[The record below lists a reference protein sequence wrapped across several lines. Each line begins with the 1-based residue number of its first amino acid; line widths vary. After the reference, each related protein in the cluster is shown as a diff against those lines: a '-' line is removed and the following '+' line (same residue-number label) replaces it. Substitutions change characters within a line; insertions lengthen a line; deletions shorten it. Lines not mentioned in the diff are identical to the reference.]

1 MSRNKAEVSK
11 PNSIPLKTSHANE
24 QTIISVDKLFKS
36 FGGTMIL
43 KNINFDVVEGNLVS
57 IIGASGCGKSTLL
70 RCMNYLETPD
80 SGTISIA
87 GTTLVKAKLSQKVDA
102 DIQAQARSLRSKVGM
117 VFQSLNL
124 FPHKTILDNITLAP
138 VTVNHLKKSQ
148 AEAEALALLKRM
160 GLESFAKRYPG
171 NLSGGQAQRVAIA
184 RALAMSPKV
193 MLYDEPT
200 SALDPAL
207 VDQVLNIMR
216 DLHSEGMT
224 QIVVTHEMR
233 FAREASDRIM
243 YIESGE
249 IVEISGKDEIFE
261 HPKDA
266 RTREFLKNFH

>member
-1 MSRNKAEVSK
+1 MSANGSEVAKA
-11 PNSIPLKTSHANE
+11 NSIPLNTSHASE
-24 QTIISVDKLFKS
+24 QTIISVGELFKS
-36 FGGTMIL
+36 FDGTMIL
-43 KNINFDVVEGNLVS
+43 KNVNFDVDEGNLVS

-87 GTTLVKAKLSQKVDA
+87 GTTLVKANLSQKVDA
-102 DIQAQARSLRSKVGM
+102 AIQAQAKSLRSKVGM

-138 VTVNHLKKSQ
+138 MTVNHLQKSQ

-160 GLESFAKRYPG
+160 GLENFATRYPG
-171 NLSGGQAQRVAIA
+171 NLLGGQAQRVAIA

>member
-1 MSRNKAEVSK
+1 MRANGSEVAKA
-11 PNSIPLKTSHANE
+11 NSIPLNTSHASE
-24 QTIISVDKLFKS
+24 QTIISVGELFKS
-36 FGGTMIL
+36 FDSTMIL
-43 KNINFDVVEGNLVS
+43 KNVNFDVDEGNLVS

-87 GTTLVKAKLSQKVDA
+87 GTTLVKANLSQKVDA
-102 DIQAQARSLRSKVGM
+102 AIQAQAKSLRSKVGM

-138 VTVNHLKKSQ
+138 MTVNHLQKSQ

-160 GLESFAKRYPG
+160 GLENFATRYPG
-171 NLSGGQAQRVAIA
+171 NLLGGQAQRVAIA

>member
-1 MSRNKAEVSK
+1 
-11 PNSIPLKTSHANE
+11 
-24 QTIISVDKLFKS
+24 
-36 FGGTMIL
+36 MIL
-43 KNINFDVVEGNLVS
+43 KNVNFDVDEGNLVS

-87 GTTLVKAKLSQKVDA
+87 GTTLVKANLSQKVDA
-102 DIQAQARSLRSKVGM
+102 AIQAQAKSLRSKVGM

-138 VTVNHLKKSQ
+138 MTVNHLQKSQ

-160 GLESFAKRYPG
+160 GLENFATRYPG
-171 NLSGGQAQRVAIA
+171 NLLGGQAQRVAIA

>member
-1 MSRNKAEVSK
+1 MRANGSEVAKA
-11 PNSIPLKTSHANE
+11 NSIPLNTSHASE
-24 QTIISVDKLFKS
+24 QTIISVGELFKS
-36 FGGTMIL
+36 FDGTMIL
-43 KNINFDVVEGNLVS
+43 KNVNFDVDEGNLVS

-87 GTTLVKAKLSQKVDA
+87 GTTLVKANLSQKVDA
-102 DIQAQARSLRSKVGM
+102 AIQAQAKSLRSKVGM

-138 VTVNHLKKSQ
+138 MTVNHLQKSQ

-160 GLESFAKRYPG
+160 GLENFATRYPG
-171 NLSGGQAQRVAIA
+171 NLLGGQAQRVAIA

-249 IVEISGKDEIFE
+249 IIEISGKDEIFE

-266 RTREFLKNFH
+266 RTREFLKNFS

>member
-1 MSRNKAEVSK
+1 MSANGAEVATA
-11 PNSIPLKTSHANE
+11 NSIPLNISHASE

-36 FGGTMIL
+36 FDGTMIL
-43 KNINFDVVEGNLVS
+43 KNVNFNVNEGNLVS

-70 RCMNYLETPD
+70 RCMNYLEIPD

-87 GTTLVKAKLSQKVDA
+87 GTTLVKANLSQNVDA
-102 DIQAQARSLRSKVGM
+102 AIQAQAKSLRSKVGM

-138 VTVNHLKKSQ
+138 MTVNHLQKSQ

-160 GLESFAKRYPG
+160 GLENFATRYPG

-216 DLHSEGMT
+216 DLHTEGMT

-233 FAREASDRIM
+233 FAREASDNIM

-266 RTREFLKNFH
+266 RTHEFLKNFR

>member
-1 MSRNKAEVSK
+1 MRANGSEVAKA
-11 PNSIPLKTSHANE
+11 NSIPLNTSHASE
-24 QTIISVDKLFKS
+24 QTIISVGELFKS
-36 FGGTMIL
+36 FDGTMIL
-43 KNINFDVVEGNLVS
+43 KNVNFDVDEGNLVS

-87 GTTLVKAKLSQKVDA
+87 GTTLVKANLSQKVDA
-102 DIQAQARSLRSKVGM
+102 AIQAQAKSLRSKVGM

-138 VTVNHLKKSQ
+138 MTVNHLQKSQ

-160 GLESFAKRYPG
+160 GLENFATRYPG
-171 NLSGGQAQRVAIA
+171 NLLGGQAQRVAIA

>member
-1 MSRNKAEVSK
+1 MSANGSEVAKA
-11 PNSIPLKTSHANE
+11 NSIPLNTSDASE
-24 QTIISVDKLFKS
+24 QTIISVGELFKS
-36 FGGTMIL
+36 FDGTMIL
-43 KNINFDVVEGNLVS
+43 KNVNFDVDEGNLVS

-87 GTTLVKAKLSQKVDA
+87 GTTLVKANLSQKVDA
-102 DIQAQARSLRSKVGM
+102 AIQAQAKSLRSKVGM

-249 IVEISGKDEIFE
+249 IIEISGKDEIFE

-266 RTREFLKNFH
+266 RTREFLKNFS

>member
-87 GTTLVKAKLSQKVDA
+87 GTTLVKANLSQKVDA

-138 VTVNHLKKSQ
+138 VTVKHLKKSQ

-249 IVEISGKDEIFE
+249 IIEISGKDEIFE

-266 RTREFLKNFH
+266 RTREFLKNFS

>member
-249 IVEISGKDEIFE
+249 IIEISGKDEIFE

-266 RTREFLKNFH
+266 RTREFLKNFS